1 MKRKQF
7 VRQMESAGWSFVGH
21 GGEHDIYEKT
31 GQQFPVPRHSEVS
44 VGIVR
49 SWTQLNKQIDK
60 EEDE

>member
-1 MKRKQF
+1 
-7 VRQMESAGWSFVGH
+7 MESSGWSFVGH
-21 GGEHDIYEKT
+21 GGEHDIYEKK